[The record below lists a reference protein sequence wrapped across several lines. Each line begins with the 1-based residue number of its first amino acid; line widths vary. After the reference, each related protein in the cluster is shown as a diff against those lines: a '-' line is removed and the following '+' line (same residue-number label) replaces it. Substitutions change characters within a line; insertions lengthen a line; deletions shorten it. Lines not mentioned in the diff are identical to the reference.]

1 MSDALSR
8 VAALFP
14 CGELIGRLKRYPG
27 VTNDNV
33 EAFIVAGCVRL
44 FHNRYVAPLLTVD
57 DLCIITERNASI
69 CAGVAYDWLHD
80 QYSAL
85 HKEIERDHAYFDELR
100 VDEYGLEGGC
110 VKLDLSLWDEE

>member
-8 VAALFP
+8 VAALVP

-27 VTNDNV
+27 VNNDNV

-44 FHNRYVAPLLTVD
+44 FHDRYVPPLLSVD
-57 DLCIITERNASI
+57 DVNVITERNVSI
-69 CAGVAYDWLHD
+69 CAGIAYDWIHE
-80 QYSAL
+80 QYGAL
-85 HKEIERDHAYFDELR
+85 HKEIKRDHAYFDELR

-110 VKLDLSLWDEE
+110 VRLDLSLWDEE